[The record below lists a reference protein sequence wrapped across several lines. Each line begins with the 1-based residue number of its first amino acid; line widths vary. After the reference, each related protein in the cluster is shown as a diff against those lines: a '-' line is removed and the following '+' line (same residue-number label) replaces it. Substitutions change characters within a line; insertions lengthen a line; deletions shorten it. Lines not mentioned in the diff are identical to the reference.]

1 MNNQS
6 LGSLSFLN
14 SVLEDVRTEQG
25 FYAIDK
31 DKCEDALVQI
41 PADAETLYLEVLG
54 CLLDTGKYVVKGYGT
69 TNNLSTYTG
78 EHKRNLLTLEI
89 LSNISDYI
97 IVSQTSVG
105 RDEELPMTDITTTTY
120 RMRTWNEY
128 ELEAILADI
137 DPALAADE
145 YQQGLANIAT
155 IVYKLAEDI
164 SISHHQSHLYEY
176 IEELETLLDDY
187 RKAVFFDPEELRRFT
202 YDSMDRQ
209 VSLLAHRRSVEVADA
224 YLNSDIAEEY
234 ID

>member
-1 MNNQS
+1 MNNQT
-6 LGSLSFLN
+6 LGSLSFLHT
-14 SVLEDVRTEQG
+14 VLADVRHEYG

-31 DKCEDALVQI
+31 DKCEEAVVQI

-69 TNNLSTYTG
+69 TNKLSTYTG
-78 EHKRNLLTLEI
+78 EHKRSLLTLEI
-89 LSNISDYI
+89 LSSISDYI
-97 IVSQTSVG
+97 IVSQHTVG
-105 RDEELPMTDITTTTY
+105 KDPEHPMADITTTTY

-137 DPALAADE
+137 DPALASCE

-155 IVYKLAEDI
+155 VVHSIAEDI

-176 IEELETLLDDY
+176 IEELETFLDDY
-187 RKAVFFDPEELRRFT
+187 RKAIFFDSEELRRFA

-209 VSLLAHRRSVEVADA
+209 VRLLAHRRTVEVADA
-224 YLNSDIAEEY
+224 YLNSSIAEEY